1 MMEMSKE
8 YGTALYMVA
17 KENKSERELLE
28 ALSQIV
34 NIFEQNPEYI
44 DLLSTPSISK
54 EERVGI
60 IEEAFGK
67 QMPEHVVSFL
77 KLLCERGRIRQLY
90 ECVEEYNRLFDEDM
104 KMSVARVVSCV
115 ELTKIERDR
124 LKKRLEKI
132 TGRKITLDC
141 EVDKS
146 VLGGLVVYVDGKVID
161 GTLRHRLDEMKDVM
175 SR

>member
-8 YGTALYMVA
+8 YATALFMLAREKGTEGEFA
-17 KENKSERELLE
+17 KSLE
-28 ALSQIV
+28 QIV
-34 NIFEQNPEYI
+34 GIFSKNPEYI
-44 DLLSTPSISK
+44 ELLATPSISK
-54 EERVGI
+54 EERVQI
-60 IEEAFGK
+60 IEDAFGK
-67 QMPEHVVSFL
+67 IAPEHVVSFL

-90 ECVEEYNRLFDEDM
+90 ECVEVYNKLLDEDM
-104 KMSVARVVSCV
+104 KISVARVVSCV
-115 ELTKIERDR
+115 ELTKIEKDR

-132 TGRKITLDC
+132 TGRKVILEC

-146 VLGGLVVYVDGKVID
+146 TLGGLVVFVDGKVID